1 MNLIS
6 FKNLN
11 IRNKLRIINRISEY
25 YPYENINHIY
35 QYFLEDMNLDN
46 VNYYLINRNNM
57 IHGVGIYTE
66 GYQNYL
72 CWPLIFL
79 DHKYFGNHKKC
90 SYILNKKSED
100 DFTVLLSVILQKQD
114 TYSIFL
120 SNYGIEEIIGNILEK
135 VFNFKKYETSKESY
149 FGHSVELLENIKHDQ
164 LNYRDA
170 NKDLQI
176 IRNNPEE
183 KIYVYTN
190 RIL

>member
-72 CWPLIFL
+72 CWPLIF
-79 DHKYFGNHKKC
+79 
-90 SYILNKKSED
+90 
-100 DFTVLLSVILQKQD
+100 
-114 TYSIFL
+114 
-120 SNYGIEEIIGNILEK
+120 
-135 VFNFKKYETSKESY
+135 
-149 FGHSVELLENIKHDQ
+149 
-164 LNYRDA
+164 
-170 NKDLQI
+170 
-176 IRNNPEE
+176 
-183 KIYVYTN
+183 
-190 RIL
+190 